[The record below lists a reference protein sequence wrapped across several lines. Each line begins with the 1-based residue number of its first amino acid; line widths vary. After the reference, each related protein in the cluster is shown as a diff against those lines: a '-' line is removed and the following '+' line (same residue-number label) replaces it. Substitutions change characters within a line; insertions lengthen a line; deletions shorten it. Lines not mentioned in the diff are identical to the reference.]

1 MKTDQMDLLKL
12 YNDLPSI
19 PSDIE
24 ISQNA
29 VMNPIVKISQQLEL
43 MEDDLELY
51 GKYKAKIEDNVWERI
66 KNKPDGKLILVTAI
80 TPTPAGEGKTCTS
93 IGIAQAFGKLGIKH
107 ALALREPSMGP
118 TFGIKGGAAGGGFS
132 QVLPMEDINIHF
144 TGDLHAI
151 SAAHNLLS
159 AVLDN
164 SIHFDNNLKIDT
176 NRITWRR
183 TIDLCDRQLRN
194 GEIGLGSKFDGF
206 PHKTGFDIVAASE
219 IMTIMALAE
228 DIKDLRER
236 LGRIVVAYNTSGKP
250 VFARELNCLGAL
262 CVILKDALKPNLVQT
277 CEHTPVFVHCGPF
290 GNIAHGSNSVRATR
304 LALKLAP
311 YVVTEAGFAAD
322 LGAEKFVNIKCRQAG
337 LKPNGAVLVATIRAL
352 KFHGGID
359 KDNLKI
365 ENIEAVKIGC
375 ENLRIHA
382 ENIKK
387 YGLPLVVAIN
397 RFPTDTPA
405 ELEIVRQFCEEIG
418 IESSLSEVVSKGG
431 DGGKDLAKKIKRIV
445 DDTPG
450 TPNFY
455 YENSDPIKSKI
466 ETIARNIYRADGV
479 DYTEE
484 AEISMRLLEDNDL
497 ANLPICMAKT
507 QSSLSDDPK
516 KINAPIG
523 WRLQVRDVKVSNGAG
538 FIVAL
543 TGKMMLMPG
552 MPSESAV
559 QKIDIDS
566 NGLITGLS

>member
-1 MKTDQMDLLKL
+1 METDQNNLAAQ
-12 YNDLPSI
+12 YSELPRI

-29 VMNPIVKISQQLEL
+29 VMRPIVEISQQLGIKEDEL
-43 MEDDLELY
+43 EQY
-51 GKYKAKIEDNVWERI
+51 GKYKAKIENDVWESVKDR
-66 KNKPDGKLILVTAI
+66 PDGKLILVTAV

-93 IGIAQAFGKLGIKH
+93 IGLAQAFGQLGVKH

-132 QVLPMEDINIHF
+132 QVLPMEDINMHF

-151 SAAHNLLS
+151 AAAHNLLS

-164 SIHFDNNLKIDT
+164 SMHFDNSLEIDPEKV
-176 NRITWRR
+176 TWRR

-219 IMTIMALAE
+219 VMTIMALAA
-228 DIKDLRER
+228 DIEDLRER

-250 VFARELNCLGAL
+250 VFARELNCIGSL

-290 GNIAHGSNSVRATR
+290 GNIAHGSNSVSATR

-337 LKPNGAVLVATIRAL
+337 LKPNGAVLVATVRAL
-352 KFHGGID
+352 KFHGGVEKED
-359 KDNLKI
+359 LGTENLVALKT
-365 ENIEAVKIGC
+365 GC
-375 ENLRIHA
+375 ENLRTHA
-382 ENIKK
+382 ENVQK
-387 YGLPLVVAIN
+387 YGLPVVVAIN

-405 ELEIVRQFCEEIG
+405 ELDIVRKFCEEMG
-418 IESSLSEVVSKGG
+418 VQSSLSEVVAKGG
-431 DGGKDLAKKIKRIV
+431 EGGLDLAKKIKKIV
-445 DDTPG
+445 DETPG

-455 YENSDPIKSKI
+455 YKTSDPIKSKI
-466 ETIARNIYRADGV
+466 ETVAREIYRADGV

-484 AEISMRLLEDNDL
+484 AEKSIQVLEENGL
-497 ANLPICMAKT
+497 ADWPICMAKT
-507 QSSLSDDPK
+507 QASLSDDPK
-516 KINAPIG
+516 KRNAPRG

-552 MPSESAV
+552 MPRESAV

-566 NGLITGLS
+566 NGRITGLS